1 MESSHNNAQLNNA
14 SLNYERGTNDSLDDM
29 NRVGCIEINN

>member
-14 SLNYERGTNDSLDDM
+14 SLNYERRTDDNLDDM
-29 NRVGCIEINN
+29 NRVGCNEIDN